1 MEHKTEVKYL
11 DFSWTSY
18 AQYEIGDKCDVDW
31 LIKYCQKQFILTQ
44 FTQEVVRIVIIPIVF
59 QLNKLNKFPEKR
71 FYSVRKKTLTIAKHF
86 DYDTFL
92 DSSKEAC
99 EKILLAGFLE
109 EFKHIKQMR
118 GMKKVNFDVD
128 AFCGKVKALTEKME
142 CQKMS

>member
-1 MEHKTEVKYL
+1 MVKKTKNIG
-11 DFSWTSY
+11 WTCLSMS
-18 AQYEIGDKCDVDW
+18 EIGDKATIGHWVHVLAPFLDLAQFSDVVER
-31 LIKYCQKQFILTQ
+31 IL
-44 FTQEVVRIVIIPIVF
+44 IIPIIF
-59 QLNKLNKFPEKR
+59 PNDMKNKFPEKR

-142 CQKMS
+142 CQKMP